1 MAITKE
7 RLEAFKQRKEEMA
20 KKENTRVVYART
32 RDTQGLLAIMQA
44 GDLAVKRVR
53 DSMGIT
59 LSVEEASK
67 MLEEYNNAVREYARV
82 VVQIAEKMN
91 VTFRAPKW
99 ILPEDYKQN
108 QNSAK
113 PVEETDVKPENKDSE
128 EEVV

>member
-7 RLEAFKQRKEEMA
+7 KLEAFKQRKEEMA

-32 RDTQGLLAIMQA
+32 RDTQGLLAIAQA

-59 LSVEEASK
+59 LSVEEASR
-67 MLEEYNNAVREYARV
+67 MLEEYNTVVREYARV